1 MWQVGQVDSKSEME
15 DTPSESSRKRPR
27 PVVSCLR
34 CREKKLKCDRM
45 LPCHNC
51 TKSSRS
57 SACTYSDDVNP
68 GSASKRQVT
77 MVVERHPANDR
88 GLSRDVEAP
97 ATNGTVKPASSSG
110 AGVVEDLQLRVANLE
125 KLLHVSIKAS
135 GLNVSAPQVESQSPV
150 FSLTNDARQPQTT
163 APEPYTLI
171 VKGQRS
177 RYHGPNDRVTLLSQF
192 QETKDFINNIPKDSQ
207 SIINL
212 AKDIEYLQK
221 ESQKSVKVRSQSVLQ
236 RNARPL
242 TVLEESLP
250 GKQTCDRL
258 FNIYVDQFEKTLR
271 VLHVPSLLRN
281 YEGFWKSNGRNF
293 DTSAFLPLL
302 MTILAIGHTL
312 DDRNDSNYQHDEKS
326 YLHSSALDDVEN
338 LILRI
343 DTKHRIEFATLQTET
358 LLVIA
363 RQLRGCPADELWRAT
378 GSLVRSATI
387 MGLHLNPARLNKISP
402 FQAELR
408 RRLWTTIVQMDLD
421 ASIAANMPIA
431 NTLLDFDGMIPTN
444 IDDKDFDESTEVLP
458 PSKPLSEWTDAL
470 PQVVLAMVLPQQLKI
485 VGLMKSATPGT
496 DLTQT
501 VEEGRKLNDFLESLP
516 LLRLDTTSHRS
527 VDLLKRILVNIY
539 LRRPLLHLY
548 SIIIRQDSQMGANFA
563 DLQQFCLESS
573 VGVLNYRDHFDPMVT
588 DPSITNSNS
597 SWKLFNVYFK
607 NDVILAFLTI
617 CQYVRSLTTKTQ
629 TLDQNPVSAHTR
641 GSDTL
646 ATDPQFTKAKLIRL
660 LENTLDSLIESSADT
675 GTDIKDILFLSV
687 AIQSVRSSS
696 TGRVKEK
703 LMRDGATKAL
713 SAYRESLLRSCSDTD
728 TQLPSQTRNSTI
740 VEVTSRPNEILMREH
755 QEYTRSMDTV
765 AVTGEPTAIV
775 QPNYMPESIPS
786 AMSLDQGNMFGFSD
800 TGIFDIDYDWGYF
813 DIGQ

>member
-1 MWQVGQVDSKSEME
+1 MAMAVG
-15 DTPSESSRKRPR
+15 RP
-27 PVVSCLR
+27 
-34 CREKKLKCDRM
+34 
-45 LPCHNC
+45 
-51 TKSSRS
+51 
-57 SACTYSDDVNP
+57 
-68 GSASKRQVT
+68 
-77 MVVERHPANDR
+77 PANDR
-88 GLSRDVEAP
+88 GVSRDVEAAP
-97 ATNGTVKPASSSG
+97 TNGTLKPASSSG
-110 AGVVEDLQLRVANLE
+110 VGVVEDLQLRVANLE
-125 KLLHVSIKAS
+125 KLLHVSVEAS
-135 GLNVSAPQVESQSPV
+135 GLNVSAPQVGSQSPA
-150 FSLTNDARQPQTT
+150 FSLTNDAGQPQST

-192 QETKDFINNIPKDSQ
+192 QEIKDFVNSIPKDSP
-207 SIINL
+207 SIITL
-212 AKDIEYLQK
+212 VKDIEYLQK
-221 ESQKSVKVRSQSVLQ
+221 DPRIKFMFRRKSALQ
-236 RNARPL
+236 NARPM

-250 GKQTCDRL
+250 SKKTCDRL
-258 FNIYVDQFEKTLR
+258 FNIYVDQSEKTR
-271 VLHVPSLLRN
+271 RILHVPSLLRN
-281 YEGFWKSNGRNF
+281 YEGLWKSNGRNF

-312 DDRNDSNYQHDEKS
+312 DDGNDSGYQNDEKS
-326 YLHSSALDDVEN
+326 YLHHAALDDVED
-338 LILRI
+338 LIRRI
-343 DTKHRIEFATLQTET
+343 DKKHRIDFATLQTET

-363 RQLRGCPADELWRAT
+363 RQIRGCTADELWRAT

-408 RRLWTTIVQMDLD
+408 RRLWTTILQMDLD

-470 PQVVLAMVLPQQLKI
+470 PQVVLAMALPQQFKI
-485 VGLMKSATPGT
+485 IGLMRSAPPGT

-501 VEEGRKLNDFLESLP
+501 VEEGRKLKDFVESL
-516 LLRLDTTSHRS
+516 LILRLDATSHGGID
-527 VDLLKRILVNIY
+527 VWKRISANICV
-539 LRRPLLHLY
+539 RRPLLHLY
-548 SIIIRQDSQMGANFA
+548 SIIIRQDSPMGANFA

-573 VGVLNYRDHFDPMVT
+573 VSVLNYRDHFDPMVI
-588 DPSITNSNS
+588 DPSTTNSNS

-617 CQYVRSLTTKTQ
+617 CQHIRSLTTKPQ
-629 TLDQNPVSAHTR
+629 KLDQNPVSAHTR

-687 AIQSVRSSS
+687 AIQSVRSGS
-696 TGRVKEK
+696 TGKVKK
-703 LMRDGATKAL
+703 KMMRDGAMKAL

-728 TQLPSQTRNSTI
+728 IQLPSQTRNSVI
-740 VEVTSRPNEILMREH
+740 DEVTSNSDEILMR
-755 QEYTRSMDTV
+755 
-765 AVTGEPTAIV
+765 VTSET
-775 QPNYMPESIPS
+775 
-786 AMSLDQGNMFGFSD
+786 
-800 TGIFDIDYDWGYF
+800 
-813 DIGQ
+813 